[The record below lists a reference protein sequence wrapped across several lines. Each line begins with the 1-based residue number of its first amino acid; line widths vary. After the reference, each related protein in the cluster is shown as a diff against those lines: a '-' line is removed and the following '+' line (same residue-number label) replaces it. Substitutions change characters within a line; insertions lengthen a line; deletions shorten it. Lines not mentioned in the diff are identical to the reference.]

1 MMSKDQQANRNQ
13 DIGEPPVLEVR
24 SLSKSF
30 GGVQALQDVS
40 FVLRRGE
47 VLGLLGD
54 NGAGKSTLIKCISGV
69 LHPDSGKVFVERKES
84 HIDSPKRAHELGIET
99 VYQGLALVD
108 TLNVTENLFLNR
120 EEVSRNP
127 VLGRLGWLDKKR
139 MDRES
144 QKVLD
149 TLQIRIPSTRRD
161 VVYLSG
167 GQRQS
172 IAIGRAI
179 AWGRHIVLLDEPA
192 AALGVEQSQHVL
204 ELITTLSHRNIAVI
218 LISHNMRHVIEV
230 CTRAMVLL
238 HGRKVADVSI
248 ADVTERDLVNLIT
261 GTKTDLDM

>member
-1 MMSKDQQANRNQ
+1 M
-13 DIGEPPVLEVR
+13 
-24 SLSKSF
+24 
-30 GGVQALQDVS
+30 
-40 FVLRRGE
+40 
-47 VLGLLGD
+47 LGD

-69 LHPDSGKVFVERKES
+69 LNPDSGKVFIEGKEVR
-84 HIDSPKRAHELGIET
+84 IDSPKRAHAVGIET

-127 VLGRLGWLDKKR
+127 ILGRLGWLDKKR
-139 MDRES
+139 MDEES
-144 QKVLD
+144 HKVLD

-161 VVYLSG
+161 VVHLSG

-179 AWGRHIVLLDEPA
+179 AWGRHIVFLDEPA

-204 ELITTLSHRNIAVI
+204 ELITTLSRRNIAVI

-248 ADVTERDLVNLIT
+248 ADVTERDLVDLIT
-261 GTKTDLDM
+261 GAKTDPKM